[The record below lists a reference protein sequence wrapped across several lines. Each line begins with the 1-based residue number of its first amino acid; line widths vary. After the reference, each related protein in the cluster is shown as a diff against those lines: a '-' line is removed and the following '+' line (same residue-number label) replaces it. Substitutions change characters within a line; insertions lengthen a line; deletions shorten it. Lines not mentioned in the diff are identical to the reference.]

1 MNAVSGV
8 EVHVLW
14 SCTERC
20 VELLELSVR
29 EPSGY
34 CRPFRY
40 EVHIQ
45 GEPRLY
51 ESESE
56 YAARHYLGM
65 LLDVPVGELGFEAS
79 LPEC

>member
-8 EVHVLW
+8 EVDVLW

-40 EVHIQ
+40 EVHVQ

-51 ESESE
+51 QSESE

-65 LLDVPVGELGFEAS
+65 LLGVPMDDLALDGSIA
-79 LPEC
+79 